1 MKVVFCEK
9 FGTHKDLV
17 VREIDP
23 PSSPAA
29 GEITVDVSVRSI
41 QFSDIVRIQGNYQ
54 DNREPPF
61 IMGGDGVGEGRDGG
75 VGVGDGNDGGAG
87 IGMGT
92 GGTGVSIGGSI

>member
-54 DNREPPF
+54 DN
-61 IMGGDGVGEGRDGG
+61 
-75 VGVGDGNDGGAG
+75 
-87 IGMGT
+87 
-92 GGTGVSIGGSI
+92 